1 MTSIKIPRDRKVVL
15 VRDPR
20 NFLYEPWFYIVVVA
34 GSFLNYFSK
43 PIIIPEVY
51 IAY

>member
-1 MTSIKIPRDRKVVL
+1 M
-15 VRDPR
+15 RDPR
-20 NFLYEPWFYIVVVA
+20 NFLYEPWFYIVVVVA